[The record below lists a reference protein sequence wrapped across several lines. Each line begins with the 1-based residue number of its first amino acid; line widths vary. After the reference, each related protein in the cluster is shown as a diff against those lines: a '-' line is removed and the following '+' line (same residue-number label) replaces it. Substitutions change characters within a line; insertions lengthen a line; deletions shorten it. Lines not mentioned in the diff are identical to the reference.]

1 LIHYEPVPRV
11 LLLVPTSTYRAAAF
25 LSAASQLG
33 VDVVVGSDR
42 QQALAGTMGE
52 SFVLVPLD
60 DPAEATRTIV
70 EHAAKTPLD
79 AVVAIDDQGVVAA
92 ARASA
97 ALGLRHNPP
106 HAAEATR
113 DKALLRS
120 VLATGGVP
128 QPRHL
133 VAGSRPGEVEL
144 AAAQVGVP
152 VVLKPLTLSGSR
164 GVIKVDS
171 LDDVEETARRVREI
185 AFGAASSSER
195 DGRDPTENEQ
205 RILVEE
211 YLDGPEVAVEGLLT
225 AGELHFL
232 AIFDKPEPLT
242 GPYFEETMYVT
253 PSRFEGTPLGA
264 RLRTVTEKAV
274 HSLGLVEGPVH
285 AELRL
290 SKGGGDDTGPDE
302 VRLIEVA
309 ARTIGGRCAKAVSLA
324 SGRTLEEVV
333 LARALG
339 IELGPDALER
349 GPDATGV
356 MMIPIP
362 ATGVLKDVD
371 GVDRAGAV
379 AGVTGIEITATIG
392 REIRALPEGDRYLG
406 FIFASGPSPAEVV
419 EALSTAHGELRI
431 EIDGSEPAP
440 DTVTS

>member
-1 LIHYEPVPRV
+1 V
-11 LLLVPTSTYRAAAF
+11 LLLVPTSTYRATPFLAA
-25 LSAASQLG
+25 AARLG
-33 VDVVVGSDR
+33 FEVVVGSDR
-42 QQALAGTMGE
+42 QQALAGTMGD

-60 DPAEATRTIV
+60 DPAEATVRIT
-70 EHAAKTPLD
+70 EHAARNPLD
-79 AVVAIDDQGVVAA
+79 AVVAIDDQGVVVA

-106 HAAEATR
+106 SAAEATR
-113 DKALLRS
+113 DKGLLRS
-120 VLATGGVP
+120 VLAAAGVP

-144 AAAQVGVP
+144 AASRIGLP

-171 LDDVEETARRVREI
+171 LDDVEPTAQRVRDI
-185 AFGAASSSER
+185 AHGGRSRSSVGDGTTDVER
-195 DGRDPTENEQ
+195 

-225 AGELHFL
+225 GGDLHFL
-232 AIFDKPEPLT
+232 AVFDKPEPLV
-242 GPYFEETMYVT
+242 GPYFEETIYVT
-253 PSRFEGTPLGA
+253 PSGFEGSPIGA
-264 RLRTVTEKAV
+264 RLRTVTEQAV
-274 HSLGLVEGPVH
+274 RALGLVEGPVH

-290 SKGGGDDTGPDE
+290 SEDGDQGTGTDD

-333 LARALG
+333 LAEALG
-339 IELGPDALER
+339 IELGPGALER
-349 GPDATGV
+349 GHDSTGV

-362 ATGVLKDVD
+362 ATGVLKEVD
-371 GVDRAGAV
+371 GVERAGAV
-379 AGVTGIEITATIG
+379 AGVTGVEITATIG

-406 FIFASGPSPAEVV
+406 FIFASGKTPADVAESLS
-419 EALSTAHGELRI
+419 EAHRELRI
-431 EIDGSEPAP
+431 VIDGSQAAA
-440 DTVTS
+440 DTVTT